1 MISKSYANQWISMNC
16 DVETHS
22 VDWTWYFLTRVLI
35 FLDQKYL
42 IRHFV
47 RARMNSWYFIFG
59 KGCFDTA

>member
-1 MISKSYANQWISMNC
+1 MNC

-22 VDWTWYFLTRVLI
+22 VDCTWYFLTRVLI